1 MRRWKAQASWRLW
14 VALVALLAAAGA
26 ALYLG
31 LGLFTALAQPPER
44 WPIDVLL
51 FAHYLAFLALL
62 LLAAGL
68 AYRVAAMLTLA
79 YSVDRNGLYIHWL
92 GNRAIVPLGQIENI
106 ESGASLTGGAGLRVA
121 NIGAVRSQLH
131 LPGGRV
137 IHAFSTV
144 PLAQALVVHMP
155 DDSYAISPRD
165 ADAFVQ
171 DLEQRRRI
179 GAVQQ
184 LTPGVEAGR
193 IFAYAFWSDPLVRN
207 GLAGAVLLNLL
218 LLGLLM
224 TLFPGLPPLVE
235 LRTDAVGATAALAPR
250 HQILF
255 LPLAGAAVTLLNVGL
270 GLWLYQREP
279 VGVRMLQLAS
289 ALIQVLFIIAALSI
303 LG

>member
-1 MRRWKAQASWRLW
+1 MRRWKAQPSWRLG
-14 VALVALLAAAGA
+14 VALAALLAAAGA

-31 LGLFTALAQPPER
+31 LGLFTALARPPEQ
-44 WPIDVLL
+44 WPIDALL
-51 FAHYLAFLALL
+51 FAHYLAFLAML

-106 ESGASLTGGAGLRVA
+106 ASGASLTGEPSLRVG
-121 NIGAVRSQLH
+121 NIGTVRSQLR

-137 IHAFSTV
+137 IHSFSSV
-144 PLAQALVVHMP
+144 PLTQALVVHLP
-155 DDSYAISPRD
+155 GDSYAISPRD

-193 IFAYAFWSDPLVRN
+193 VFTYAFWADPLVRN
-207 GLAGAVLLNLL
+207 SLAGAVLLNLT

-235 LRTDAVGATAALAPR
+235 LRADAVGAAAALAPR

-255 LPLAGAAVTLLNVGL
+255 LPLAGAVVIFLNVGV
-270 GLWLYQREP
+270 GLWLYQHEP
-279 VGVRMLQLAS
+279 VGVRMLQLAA
-289 ALIQVLFIIAALSI
+289 ALIQVLFIVAALSI